1 MLYSVSENFM
11 GSVDILAQNNKSST
25 TKKAGTSNKAKSSGA
40 SRSNTSKKSPQNSKK
55 KTTGKKQNQQIT
67 LENIIR
73 RREITGT
80 LLFVLGMFFT
90 IIAFGAGKEGSAWN
104 NLHMFYF
111 AVFGI
116 SGFCIPVLF
125 IISAVLKIL
134 AIDKKSHIKKL
145 FEIYCLFA
153 VICAFL
159 HIRNISALQPDLSFA
174 DAISESYDS
183 ILYGDIAYRIS
194 GGFIGAVIGGGFFA
208 ICGSVAISNVFC
220 SILLLTDIMFLF
232 GITLFKVFSGAREPV
247 KKVGEKTA
255 KAVENVKSD
264 IERRR
269 TESAQLEELE
279 RECSG
284 IELTRVVDNYYNSR
298 EKEKQKRSE
307 KYNSDTDDFE
317 KRNTK
322 KKDKSSVFDMI
333 FNVEDDETDSSSTAS
348 SENTDNI
355 GVNEEQTD
363 EVKKEPK
370 TAEDEPDIFSKAAF
384 NATERD
390 KSNIEKITGSES
402 RDEISSIFDIPQQS
416 DEAKEKTEKVE
427 PLSDKES
434 EMISR
439 ELDDA
444 LAAAPEKPVYHFPP
458 LDCLKMPEP
467 VKKGY
472 AADELRA
479 NGEKLIESL
488 NSFNVKAEIVDVVPG
503 PTVTRYELSPSP
515 GVKISKFTSLSDDLA
530 LHMAAPAGLRIV
542 APIPNKAAIG
552 IEIPNRNKT
561 TVTFREVID
570 TPEYKNAKSKLT
582 VALGKNISGDPV
594 YCDLAKMPHLLV
606 AGTTGSGKSICLHSM
621 IISILYNASPDEVKL
636 LLIDPKQVEF
646 GDYNGIPHLLVPVV
660 SDPRKASG
668 ALGWAVTEMLSRY
681 KTLNANG
688 VRDIG
693 SYNNLCEMTGDMP
706 KMPQIVIV
714 IDELADL
721 MSAAP
726 AEVEDS
732 IQRLAQMARAAGM
745 HLVIATQRPSTDVIT
760 GIIKANIPSRIAL
773 MVKQQ
778 IDSRIII
785 DEGGAEKLMGHG
797 DMLYYPV
804 GFPKPERL
812 QGAFITDDERKNI
825 VNYIKSNGTAT
836 YDDSVQ
842 QEIERQAAAD
852 SKKKG
857 GSDSGSTGGVNK
869 NDDLMMSAIELFVNT
884 PEKASISALQRHL
897 GLGFAKAGRLMDTL
911 EENGIVG
918 PAEGSKPRKVLL
930 TKQQWYEM
938 NAMSSEVTD
947 TPLGEN
953 NDSDEQ

>member
-1 MLYSVSENFM
+1 
-11 GSVDILAQNNKSST
+11 
-25 TKKAGTSNKAKSSGA
+25 
-40 SRSNTSKKSPQNSKK
+40 
-55 KTTGKKQNQQIT
+55 
-67 LENIIR
+67 
-73 RREITGT
+73 
-80 LLFVLGMFFT
+80 
-90 IIAFGAGKEGSAWN
+90 
-104 NLHMFYF
+104 
-111 AVFGI
+111 
-116 SGFCIPVLF
+116 
-125 IISAVLKIL
+125 
-134 AIDKKSHIKKL
+134 
-145 FEIYCLFA
+145 
-153 VICAFL
+153 
-159 HIRNISALQPDLSFA
+159 
-174 DAISESYDS
+174 
-183 ILYGDIAYRIS
+183 
-194 GGFIGAVIGGGFFA
+194 
-208 ICGSVAISNVFC
+208 
-220 SILLLTDIMFLF
+220 
-232 GITLFKVFSGAREPV
+232 
-247 KKVGEKTA
+247 
-255 KAVENVKSD
+255 
-264 IERRR
+264 
-269 TESAQLEELE
+269 
-279 RECSG
+279 
-284 IELTRVVDNYYNSR
+284 
-298 EKEKQKRSE
+298 
-307 KYNSDTDDFE
+307 
-317 KRNTK
+317 
-322 KKDKSSVFDMI
+322 MI
-333 FNVEDDETDSSSTAS
+333 N
-348 SENTDNI
+348 
-355 GVNEEQTD
+355 
-363 EVKKEPK
+363 
-370 TAEDEPDIFSKAAF
+370 
-384 NATERD
+384 
-390 KSNIEKITGSES
+390 
-402 RDEISSIFDIPQQS
+402 
-416 DEAKEKTEKVE
+416 
-427 PLSDKES
+427 
-434 EMISR
+434 R

-458 LDCLKMPEP
+458 LDCLNMPEP

-472 AADELRA
+472 EANELRA
-479 NGEKLIESL
+479 NGEKLIAAL

-515 GVKISKFTSLSDDLA
+515 GVKINKFTSLSDDLA

-857 GSDSGSTGGVNK
+857 GADSGSAGGVDK
-869 NDDLMMSAIELFVNT
+869 SDDLMMRAIELFVNT

-938 NAMSSEVTD
+938 NAMSSDVTD
-947 TPLGEN
+947 TPLGSDN
-953 NDSDEQ
+953 NSFDE

>member
-1 MLYSVSENFM
+1 M
-11 GSVDILAQNNKSST
+11 AQNNKSSAS
-25 TKKAGTSNKAKSSGA
+25 KKTSSAKSTKSSG
-40 SRSNTSKKSPQNSKK
+40 STRSNTSKKTPQKSKK
-55 KTTGKKQNQQIT
+55 KTTGKKQSQQIT
-67 LENIIR
+67 LENIIK
-73 RREITGT
+73 RRELIGT
-80 LLFVLGMFFT
+80 LLFIFGVFFT

-116 SGFCIPVLF
+116 SGFIIPILI

-134 AIDKKSHIKKL
+134 AIDKKSHITKL

-153 VICAFL
+153 IICAFL
-159 HIRNISALQPDLSFA
+159 HIKNISSLQPDLSFA
-174 DAISESYDS
+174 DAVRESYDS
-183 ILYGDIAYRIS
+183 VFYGDTAYRTS
-194 GGFIGAVIGGGFFA
+194 GGFIGAVIGGGLFA
-208 ICGSVAISNVFC
+208 ICGSAAISNVFC
-220 SILLLTDIMFLF
+220 SILLIVDIMFMF
-232 GITLFKVFSGAREPV
+232 GITLFKIFSGAREPV

-255 KAVENVKSD
+255 KAVENVRSD

-269 TESAQLEELE
+269 TESAQMDELE
-279 RECSG
+279 RECKG
-284 IELTRVVDNYYNSR
+284 IELTRLVENYNESK
-298 EKEKQKRSE
+298 EKEKQKRRE
-307 KYNSDTDDFE
+307 KYQSNADSKE
-317 KRNTK
+317 PSNTE
-322 KKDKSSVFDMI
+322 KKDKTSVFDMI
-333 FNVEDDETDSSSTAS
+333 FKVADEEDDKNSETSSP
-348 SENTDNI
+348 NTDNI
-355 GVNEEQTD
+355 NTKKQSTIESKNET
-363 EVKKEPK
+363 K
-370 TAEDEPDIFSKAAF
+370 TTEDEPDIFSKAAF

-390 KSNIEKITGSES
+390 KSNIEKITGNES
-402 RDEISSIFDIPQQS
+402 REEISSIFDIPGQS
-416 DEAKEKTEKVE
+416 DDKKEKTEKAD

-434 EMISR
+434 EMINR

-444 LAAAPEKPVYHFPP
+444 LAAAPQKPVYHFPP
-458 LDCLKMPEP
+458 LDCLNMPEP

-472 AADELRA
+472 EANELRA
-479 NGEKLIESL
+479 NGEKLIAAL

-515 GVKISKFTSLSDDLA
+515 GVKINKFTSLSDDLA

-570 TPEYKNAKSKLT
+570 TPEYRNAKSKLT

-857 GSDSGSTGGVNK
+857 GADSGSTGGVDK
-869 NDDLMMSAIELFVNT
+869 NDDLMMRAIELFVST

-938 NAMSSEVTD
+938 NAMSSDVTD
-947 TPLGEN
+947 TPLG
-953 NDSDEQ
+953 SDTNSTDE